1 MPFTSIPQP
10 EIITINENLR
20 LRRYD
25 GHYERFLPP
34 YQNPYVYQ
42 NSEGIFDDAT
52 KPDLDYVKRMCSY
65 LDRTGEFYYIEA
77 KENDTYICIGDV
89 TVKDRNPPI
98 AIWEDKYRGK
108 GIGTLIMQT
117 VIHRLKTLGFKSIC
131 NSAVYIWNLPSQKMH
146 ESLGFRQVSQT
157 ERELIY
163 ELTL

>member
-1 MPFTSIPQP
+1 MPLSAIPQP
-10 EIITINENLR
+10 EIIEINENLR

-42 NSEGIFDDAT
+42 NSEGIFDDA
-52 KPDLDYVKRMCSY
+52 KKLDLDYVKRMCSY

-77 KENDTYICIGDV
+77 KENDTYICIGDL
-89 TVKDRNPPI
+89 T
-98 AIWEDKYRGK
+98 A
-108 GIGTLIMQT
+108 
-117 VIHRLKTLGFKSIC
+117 
-131 NSAVYIWNLPSQKMH
+131 YIWNLPSQKMH